1 MVNLSEVDTESQI
14 YSGALTFG
22 LYIADNS
29 EDPGNCTQ
37 QQMMNGASDRNHLS
51 LQPLLL
57 LLLYVTGVPSPFCL
71 FLTKYSLSLQDLLIL
86 AAMNHTT
93 SILNH
98 LLKQELI
105 YIRELITI
113 IKYSTEGVYWVS
125 VCKENNNVTILC
137 AWWTLSVLIF
147 FYFIFFDKW
156 WLLKSMQDWS
166 LCQ

>member
-1 MVNLSEVDTESQI
+1 MIKQDQGLIMVNQSEVDTEREI

-98 LLKQELI
+98 YFLKQEFI

-113 IKYSTEGVYWVS
+113 IQ
-125 VCKENNNVTILC
+125 IL
-137 AWWTLSVLIF
+137 
-147 FYFIFFDKW
+147 Y
-156 WLLKSMQDWS
+156 
-166 LCQ
+166 